1 MGRGFIL
8 LVFAL
13 SIPVTVFGQSDYI
26 ITDTTAVYGIDL
38 LDAGEIE
45 NSKYIELRDEESIT
59 RYTPNEISEYG
70 FKDGRVYVSRQ
81 LQTPDGMRS
90 VFLERLIL
98 GNLTLYY
105 YPLTK
110 NSLFYLERDSTLTP
124 LYSEEASDGSPPFRE
139 TLRNLTSDC
148 GNVSDAINLVRYKK
162 SSLSL
167 LISRYNSCELRP
179 FPFIKYGIVSGFNSS
194 SISLISDREIL
205 NQSLRDSDFTQDRSF
220 SIGVFVDYPLFESDY
235 SIYSGINYYENSYYS
250 RSGTG
255 NDLSEIIVN
264 LSSVE
269 IPVMVRYAYPSTTF
283 RPFFNIGLSYLAN
296 LKNESTV
303 YESTLNGSTV
313 EFNIFETNQIVSN
326 HQIGVIAGIGTFYHL
341 RYDRVIFIELR
352 YKAHYYLTKKYL
364 FESDG
369 FRNNNLFRR
378 SGIEL
383 VAGFNL

>member
-1 MGRGFIL
+1 MRTGIIL
-8 LVFAL
+8 MAFAL
-13 SIPVTVFGQSDYI
+13 FIPAAVSGQSNYI

-45 NSKYIELRDEESIT
+45 NAKYIELRNDESII
-59 RYTPNEISEYG
+59 RYTPDEVREYG
-70 FKDGRVYVSRQ
+70 FKDGRIYVSKQ
-81 LQTPDGMRS
+81 IQTPDGIEA
-90 VFLERLIL
+90 VFFERLIQ

-105 YPLTK
+105 YPLTE
-110 NSLFYLERDSTLTP
+110 NSIFYLERDSTLTP
-124 LYSEEASDGSPPFRE
+124 LYSERTSDGSASFRD
-139 TLRNLTSDC
+139 TLRDLTSDC
-148 GNVSDAINLVRYKK
+148 GNVSDAVNLVRYKK

-167 LISRYNSCELRP
+167 LISRYNACELRP
-179 FPFIKYGIVSGFNSS
+179 FPFVKYGIVSGFNSS
-194 SISLISDREIL
+194 SISLISERDIL
-205 NQSLRDSDFTQDRSF
+205 NQSFRDSDFIRDRSF

-255 NDLSEIIVN
+255 NNLSEITVN

-269 IPVMVRYAYPSTTF
+269 VPVMVRYAYPSTTF
-283 RPFFNIGLSYLAN
+283 RPFFNIGFSYLAN

-303 YESTLNGSTV
+303 YESTLNNNTV
-313 EFNIFETNQIVSN
+313 EFNIFETSQIVSD
-326 HQIGVIAGIGTFYHL
+326 HQLGVLAGIGTFYHL
-341 RYDRVIFIELR
+341 RYDRVIFLELR

-364 FESDG
+364 FEADG
-369 FRNNNLFRR
+369 FRKNNLFRR